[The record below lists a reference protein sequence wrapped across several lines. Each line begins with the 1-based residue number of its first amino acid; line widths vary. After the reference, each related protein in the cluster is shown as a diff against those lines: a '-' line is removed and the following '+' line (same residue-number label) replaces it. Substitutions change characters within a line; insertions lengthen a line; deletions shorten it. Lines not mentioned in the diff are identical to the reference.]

1 MIVSNDG
8 DNLNPEILLHDL
20 KKLAVLS
27 LGKMAMSS
35 L

>member
-27 LGKMAMSS
+27 LGKMVMSS

>member
-8 DNLNPEILLHDL
+8 DNLNPEILLNDL
-20 KKLAVLS
+20 EKLAVPS
-27 LGKMAMSS
+27 LGKMEMSS